1 MTSCP
6 KEYAGFDS
14 IGSGGGG
21 EFREASKKDLP
32 RGEQAKCRAG
42 LDAEGVLS
50 GESAESPK
58 GESSKEAIAIAN
70 AMSQPGYG
78 ESPSRGL
85 GISQYL
91 SSATPLETAG
101 IRRTIAARSRIGE
114 RRDR

>member
-21 EFREASKKDLP
+21 EFREASKKDLR

-78 ESPSRGL
+78 ESPQSGFGHRPVPV
-85 GISQYL
+85 IRD
-91 SSATPLETAG
+91 PLETAG
-101 IRRTIAARSRIGE
+101 IRRTIPP
-114 RRDR
+114 DL